1 MIKKTKTIYNLEELK
16 KDMLKSLEENFEN
29 HFYSKYPQYKDKN
42 LSIYAINETDEDFK
56 DFIQNATYIHDYVIK
71 QIERAET
78 KKELDSIR
86 INGNMFR
93 EAPF

>member
-1 MIKKTKTIYNLEELK
+1 MTKKTKTIYNLEELK

-29 HFYSKYPQYKDKN
+29 HFYKNCPQLCNEN
-42 LSIYAINETDEDFK
+42 LSIRNMNESLRDFCN
-56 DFIQNATYIHDYVIK
+56 NATYIYNYVEK

-86 INGNMFR
+86 INGNMFN